1 MLQKLWP
8 LKFVIIGL
16 TLTNV
21 AVNLK
26 DLLYINMNVFIY
38 IIWKKNIVMRKNVF
52 NKHLIENQSG
62 IKFQIKQVQQ
72 SNFQT
77 FNGNLNI
84 L

>member
-1 MLQKLWP
+1 MAFKICNNG
-8 LKFVIIGL
+8 F
-16 TLTNV
+16 TLTNI

-26 DLLYINMNVFIY
+26 DQLYINMNVFIY

-52 NKHLIENQSG
+52 NKHLIENQSS

-77 FNGNLNI
+77 FNGNLNS
-84 L
+84 

>member
-8 LKFVIIGL
+8 LKFVIMGL

-26 DLLYINMNVFIY
+26 DQLYINMNVFIY
-38 IIWKKNIVMRKNVF
+38 IILKKNIVMRKNVF
-52 NKHLIENQSG
+52 NKHLIENQSSN
-62 IKFQIKQVQQ
+62 KFQIEQVQQ

>member
-26 DLLYINMNVFIY
+26 DQLYINMNVFIY
-38 IIWKKNIVMRKNVF
+38 IIWKKYIVMRKNVF
-52 NKHLIENQSG
+52 NKHLIENQSS
-62 IKFQIKQVQQ
+62 IKF
-72 SNFQT
+72 
-77 FNGNLNI
+77 
-84 L
+84 

>member
-1 MLQKLWP
+1 MAFK
-8 LKFVIIGL
+8 ICNNGL

-26 DLLYINMNVFIY
+26 DQLYINMNVFIY

-52 NKHLIENQSG
+52 NKHLIENQSS

>member
-1 MLQKLWP
+1 MLQKLWH

-16 TLTNV
+16 TLTSV

-26 DLLYINMNVFIY
+26 DQLYINMNVFIY

-52 NKHLIENQSG
+52 NKHLIENQSS

-72 SNFQT
+72 GNFQT

>member
-16 TLTNV
+16 TLTSV

-26 DLLYINMNVFIY
+26 DQLYINMNVFIY

-52 NKHLIENQSG
+52 NKHLIENQSS

-77 FNGNLNI
+77 FNGSLNI

>member
-1 MLQKLWP
+1 M
-8 LKFVIIGL
+8 GL

-26 DLLYINMNVFIY
+26 DQLYINMNVFIY
-38 IIWKKNIVMRKNVF
+38 IILKKNIVMRKNVF
-52 NKHLIENQSG
+52 NKHLIENQSSN
-62 IKFQIKQVQQ
+62 KFQIEQVQQ

>member
-1 MLQKLWP
+1 
-8 LKFVIIGL
+8 
-16 TLTNV
+16 
-21 AVNLK
+21 
-26 DLLYINMNVFIY
+26 
-38 IIWKKNIVMRKNVF
+38 MRKNVF

>member
-1 MLQKLWP
+1 M
-8 LKFVIIGL
+8 GL

-21 AVNLK
+21 AVNLE
-26 DLLYINMNVFIY
+26 DQLYINMDVFIY
-38 IIWKKNIVMRKNVF
+38 IIWKKYIVMRKNVF
-52 NKHLIENQSG
+52 NKYLIENHSS

>member
-1 MLQKLWP
+1 M
-8 LKFVIIGL
+8 GL

-26 DLLYINMNVFIY
+26 DQLYINMNVFIY

-52 NKHLIENQSG
+52 NKHLIENQSS